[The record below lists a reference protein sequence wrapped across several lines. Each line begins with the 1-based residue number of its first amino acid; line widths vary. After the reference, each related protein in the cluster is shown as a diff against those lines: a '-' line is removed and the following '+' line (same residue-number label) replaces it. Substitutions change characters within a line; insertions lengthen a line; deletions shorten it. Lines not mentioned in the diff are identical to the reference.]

1 MKTQHNQISNKY
13 IILKT
18 KTLTKS
24 LKVAVAPGREEP
36 GGPESTR
43 RPEGR
48 DGRRVGSW
56 PVLNGLDPS
65 S

>member
-1 MKTQHNQISNKY
+1 M
-13 IILKT
+13 
-18 KTLTKS
+18 
-24 LKVAVAPGREEP
+24 APGREEP

-48 DGRRVGSW
+48 DGRQIGSG

-65 S
+65 SWCLDPEVRPENVVVSPSA